1 MLGWLHQGDDSCRPR
16 LPDSCTAFRL
26 RRGECCCHEAEA
38 IARCTWTET
47 YAASVAGVE
56 RTRHL
61 CPFARKH
68 GTPAPCETLCGARVG
83 VGRRGRRRGS
93 PRDLCPSRRAAG
105 RVPPSG

>member
-26 RRGECCCHEAEA
+26 RQGECCCHEAEA

-47 YAASVAGVE
+47 YAASVARVE

-61 CPFARKH
+61 RPFAGKP
-68 GTPAPCETLCGARVG
+68 GTPAPGEPLCGARVG
-83 VGRRGRRRGS
+83 VRRRGRGPGAVRHFH
-93 PRDLCPSRRAAG
+93 PG
-105 RVPPSG
+105 RW